1 MSCPSQPSD
10 RQTVTNHPKDP
21 YAGCTSRFLRAGE
34 HGAGDSS
41 RPVYADGNTGPS
53 GRLIPLDPDAMLD
66 EAEAAFLCCLSPR
79 SLQALRWRGGGP
91 PYVKLGKRRG
101 VRYQRG
107 DLLQW
112 LAERRRTSTSD
123 PGRTAGEPR

>member
-1 MSCPSQPSD
+1 MSCPAQPSD
-10 RQTVTNHPKDP
+10 GQTVSNHPKDQ
-21 YAGCTSRFLRAGE
+21 YAGCTSRFLQMDER
-34 HGAGDSS
+34 GAGDGS
-41 RPVYADGNTGPS
+41 RPVYADGSAGPS
-53 GRLIPLDPDAMLD
+53 GRLIPLDPDARLD

-112 LAERRRTSTSD
+112 LAKRRRTSTSD
-123 PGRTAGEPR
+123 PGPACAEPR